1 MKKVIIITLV
11 ISSFIISIGC
21 FAGSSITADISKPFQ
36 SISDTAPSDENDT
49 TYQDLLI
56 QQQQEFQQQEM
67 QRQIQ
72 MQQEE
77 EMQRQM
83 QMQQEEMQ
91 REQNQMFQQQQ
102 QDLMMQQ
109 QMGMF

>member
-67 QRQIQ
+67 QRQ
-72 MQQEE
+72 
-77 EMQRQM
+77 M

-91 REQNQMFQQQQ
+91 RQQNQMFQQQQ

>member
-11 ISSFIISIGC
+11 ISSFIILIGC
-21 FAGSSITADISKPFQ
+21 FAGSIITADISKPFQ

-77 EMQRQM
+77 MQRQ
-83 QMQQEEMQ
+83 
-91 REQNQMFQQQQ
+91 QNQMFQQQQ

>member
-11 ISSFIISIGC
+11 ISSFIILIGC

-49 TYQDLLI
+49 AYQDLLI

-77 EMQRQM
+77 MQRQ
-83 QMQQEEMQ
+83 
-91 REQNQMFQQQQ
+91 QNQMFQQQQ

>member
-11 ISSFIISIGC
+11 ISSFIILIGC

-56 QQQQEFQQQEM
+56 QQQQELQQQEI
-67 QRQIQ
+67 QRQMQ
-72 MQQEE
+72 QQEE

-83 QMQQEEMQ
+83 QLQQEEMQ
-91 REQNQMFQQQQ
+91 RQQNQMFQQQQ